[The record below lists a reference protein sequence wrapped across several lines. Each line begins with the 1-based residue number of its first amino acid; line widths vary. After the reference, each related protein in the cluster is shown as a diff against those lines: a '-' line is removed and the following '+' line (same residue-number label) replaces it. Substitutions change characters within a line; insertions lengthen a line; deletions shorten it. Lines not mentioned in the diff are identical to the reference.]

1 MLRRILDSSP
11 YLIGLFFLMQSAN
24 RASYDTLTAVDT
36 RSISHGDI
44 VSRTNRCVESTIE
57 EGKNTN
63 TLLLTSRYATT
74 ALNALA
80 AITNNGERL
89 VIIYGRALYAFKSN
103 LTDTIFFSK
112 SLKFAVLVTDTG
124 QAVTVMI
131 GKDHLESSL
140 TGITNFLGICM
151 NDHTF
156 AYRHNA
162 GSSKS
167 TGLLYFNEADAACAN
182 FVDIF

>member
-1 MLRRILDSSP
+1 
-11 YLIGLFFLMQSAN
+11 MQSAN

-36 RSISHGDI
+36 RSICHRDVI
-44 VSRTNRCVESTIE
+44 CRTNRCAESTIE
-57 EGKNTN
+57 EGKNADA
-63 TLLLTSRYATT
+63 LLLTSRYATS

-80 AITNNGERL
+80 AIANDGERL
-89 VIIYGRALYAFKSN
+89 VVEDGRALLTFESN
-103 LTDTIFFSK
+103 LTDTIFFSQ

-124 QAVTVMI
+124 EAVTVVI
-131 GKDHLESSL
+131 GKDHLECCFSSISNL
-140 TGITNFLGICM
+140 LAVCM

-162 GSSKS
+162 GSCKG
-167 TGLLYFNEADAACAN
+167 TGLFYFNEADAASAN